1 MGDQTTQKLPT
12 PSSNLNTTGIAIEK
26 KVDVEADSKPP
37 CEQKPSDTTAVDASS
52 TTTKPPPCSPPQIK
66 PSTAAEVAPVMDI
79 KNISISP
86 SGDKGT
92 DKGTAV
98 TSEKGVDQAGQG
110 VAKQPKRIQF
120 KTLTLLKPK

>member
-1 MGDQTTQKLPT
+1 M
-12 PSSNLNTTGIAIEK
+12 
-26 KVDVEADSKPP
+26 DS
-37 CEQKPSDTTAVDASS
+37 
-52 TTTKPPPCSPPQIK
+52 
-66 PSTAAEVAPVMDI
+66 M
-79 KNISISP
+79 
-86 SGDKGT
+86 DKGT